1 MIRFASLDEAW
12 GMAPI
17 APHIEN
23 PYKQEPYKHIKPTPP
38 VVLADACHKHILDV
52 YETEGID
59 GVLRAMPPEIVWQI
73 QARAQHHTKPRP
85 NGPAIPS
92 MPFGLGL
99 EEMLLLAIG
108 AFAFLMALDD

>member
-59 GVLRAMPPEIVWQI
+59 GVLRSIPSDIVWQI
-73 QARAQHHTKPRP
+73 QARGREHLRP
-85 NGPAIPS
+85 SRPPLPP
-92 MPFGLGL
+92 MPFGLSV
-99 EEMLLLAIG
+99 EETLLLAIG
-108 AFAFLMALDD
+108 AFAFLMALDS